1 MTTEIDELI
10 TEVRKLRV
18 RVAKLESERTPKK
31 SIAVKIDTLEA
42 GDRIRITNKI
52 RRPVS
57 WPQEVP
63 WTEAKERV
71 GTVTHQIRDQVH
83 FRTDNGRTTW
93 RALKNVRKI
102 TTGAREQDHLRTD
115 S

>member
-1 MTTEIDELI
+1 MTTEIEELI
-10 TEVRKLRV
+10 QEVRKLRV

-31 SIAVKIDTLEA
+31 SIAVRIDTLKA

-52 RRPVS
+52 RRPAT

-63 WTEAKERV
+63 WTEEKERV
-71 GTVTHQIRDQVH
+71 GTATHQIRDQVH

-102 TTGAREQDHLRTD
+102 ITDEQE
-115 S
+115 